1 METMDNL
8 EEYIRKHREE
18 MDMYKPSSGNW
29 RKIRKGIRTG
39 RNKGYRWI
47 SIAAMVAVIIGTAVV
62 FFRPGFK
69 SSRKTIGGSNDQAI
83 VKGSSLLKETEIY
96 YNNLANSLYLE
107 ATPMLT
113 RNPEIEKELVTD
125 ISQIDSICSEIKKD
139 LKDNVANQDVIEA
152 LIQNYRIKIRLLEDM
167 LTILKENE
175 ENPEKNNSH
184 EL

>member
-18 MDMYKPSSGNW
+18 MDIYKPSSGNW
-29 RKIRKGIRTG
+29 RKIRKEIRTG

-62 FFRPGFK
+62 FYRPGFK
-69 SSRKTIGGSNDQAI
+69 SSGKTIAGSNDQAI
-83 VKGSSLLKETEIY
+83 VTGSSLLKETEIY

-113 RNPEIEKELVTD
+113 RNPEIKKELVTD

-152 LIQNYRIKIRLLEDM
+152 LIQN
-167 LTILKENE
+167 
-175 ENPEKNNSH
+175 
-184 EL
+184 

>member
-1 METMDNL
+1 MDNL
-8 EEYIRKHREE
+8 EDYIRKHREE
-18 MDMYKPSSGNW
+18 MDIYKPSSGNW
-29 RKIRKGIRTG
+29 RKIRKELKTG
-39 RNKGYRWI
+39 TNPGYRWI
-47 SIAAMVAVIIGTAVV
+47 SIAAMVAVILGTSVV
-62 FFRPGFK
+62 LLKPLFK
-69 SSRKTIGGSNDQAI
+69 SSQNTIGGRNEQI
-83 VKGSSLLKETEIY
+83 VKGSSLLKETEMY

-125 ISQIDSICSEIKKD
+125 ITQIDSICSEIKKD

-175 ENPEKNNSH
+175 VNPEKNNSH